1 MFKQKDTIKFKE
13 ITRFKVEG
21 QQYSSMKGVY
31 GKVLITFYMVRE
43 DGTFVT
49 TSRFPKPD
57 FFPKFLQGTIVKL
70 FTPKTLRLKK
80 KVLKLDKELG
90 KKKQG

>member
-1 MFKQKDTIKFKE
+1 MFTINFQRIE
-13 ITRFKVEG
+13 RFKAEG
-21 QQYSSMKGVY
+21 QQHSSMKAVY
-31 GKVLITFYMVRE
+31 GKVLITFYMISE
-43 DGTFVT
+43 DGTFIT
-49 TSRFPKPD
+49 TSYFPRPD

-80 KVLKLDKELG
+80 KILKLDKELG